1 LSGGNDKISMQLGSE
16 ASASFFAYP
25 EEVSSPVSYARTLRT
40 AIEPPEDDFENEQF
54 DEEEEGPE
62 TVADE

>member
-1 LSGGNDKISMQLGSE
+1 MQLGSE
-16 ASASFFAYP
+16 AFASFFAYP

-40 AIEPPEDDFENEQF
+40 VIDTPENEDFENEQF
-54 DEEEEGPE
+54 EEEDPE